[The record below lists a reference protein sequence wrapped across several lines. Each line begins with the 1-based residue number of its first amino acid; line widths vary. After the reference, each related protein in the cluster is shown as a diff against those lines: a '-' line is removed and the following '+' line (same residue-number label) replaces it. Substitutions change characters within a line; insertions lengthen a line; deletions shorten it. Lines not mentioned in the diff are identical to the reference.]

1 MDTLTRKILKDFELS
16 GKAVRLPWVLEVKL
30 GANTFR
36 VEIPETP
43 KKNGHWHADAYQ
55 KTNSRWK
62 LITDL
67 DADERHKDDAIRW
80 VLSRLVVRSPIART
94 DAARPVHKRAGEF

>member
-1 MDTLTRKILKDFELS
+1 M
-16 GKAVRLPWVLEVKL
+16 VLEVKL

-43 KKNGHWHADAYQ
+43 KKNGPWYADAYE
-55 KTNSRWK
+55 KTNSGWK

-67 DADERHKDDAIRW
+67 DADERHKDAAIRW
-80 VLSRLVVRSPIART
+80 AAVSGEKSYSTDSHRKTRS
-94 DAARPVHKRAGEF
+94 